1 MLKGWIPPLCVT
13 LSFWLISR
21 HRNSGLRREGSSWLG
36 HLDSLVQTLI
46 FVWGL
51 TIISDK
57 VLPSHAGRHGRRV
70 LLSRLLLLRHR
81 LVFPEPLSEIVIY
94 IVHWQHLSQSSRP
107 ESQLRRKYG
116 SRRTCRL
123 YITFYTEKHTMHLL
137 NQWCWDLEIYRV
149 IQKGCPQ
156 LGGCKIGIFRSFW
169 LVLGLFL
176 FLKKTNQEDLKI
188 PNLQPPDWGQ
198 PFWMTQY
205 IPKSKHLWFNKC
217 IVCFSV

>member
-1 MLKGWIPPLCVT
+1 MT
-13 LSFWLISR
+13 
-21 HRNSGLRREGSSWLG
+21 H
-36 HLDSLVQTLI
+36 
-46 FVWGL
+46 
-51 TIISDK
+51 
-57 VLPSHAGRHGRRV
+57 RHGTAEIDGWQEGPCPAHSAQAQLRFIVWQLHISGPCTALYAMQYSTDHSAWARV
-70 LLSRLLLLRHR
+70 GRWGQLDPLQVLCADILSNVLD
-81 LVFPEPLSEIVIY
+81 PDSGT
-94 IVHWQHLSQSSRP
+94 QSSRP

-205 IPKSKHLWFNKC
+205 IPKFQHH
-217 IVCFSV
+217 